1 MSEIPMATSS
11 ASFSQTTRPETGHS
25 APLARRN
32 AAAARVCDLTKIG
45 KSGGGE
51 AALLEAEMKILLA
64 FAILVLA
71 VSPVRASQ
79 QADEVE
85 IGRIQARWDD
95 AWNRHDIKA
104 LSALVAEDVRFVNVA
119 GNVLNGRDEFE
130 KLQTRTHATQF
141 KDSARTVTG
150 TDIKFLTS
158 DIAVAHV
165 RWGMKGDKD
174 TDGTPRLPRSGVMM
188 QVLVKRSGTWTI
200 VAVQNT
206 NVR

>member
-1 MSEIPMATSS
+1 MRILLV
-11 ASFSQTTRPETGHS
+11 F
-25 APLARRN
+25 
-32 AAAARVCDLTKIG
+32 
-45 KSGGGE
+45 
-51 AALLEAEMKILLA
+51 ALLALG
-64 FAILVLA
+64 

-141 KDSARTVTG
+141 KDSVRTVTG

-165 RWGMKGDKD
+165 TWGMKGDKD
-174 TDGTPRLPRSGVMM
+174 ADGTPRPPRNGVMM
-188 QVLVKRSGTWTI
+188 QVLVKRNG
-200 VAVQNT
+200 A
-206 NVR
+206 